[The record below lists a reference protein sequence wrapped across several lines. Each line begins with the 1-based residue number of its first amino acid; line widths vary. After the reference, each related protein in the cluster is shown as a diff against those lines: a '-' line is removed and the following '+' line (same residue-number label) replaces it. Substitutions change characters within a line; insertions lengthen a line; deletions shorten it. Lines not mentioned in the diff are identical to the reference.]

1 MATRSGKFQ
10 PKPKSTSAC
19 LALCLALS
27 LSQACARRDAFR
39 QAGTSA
45 SSPDGQKLPF
55 HETTDHAADDSTQ
68 PAIPPDRKSAA
79 STPFHAA
86 SHSRSLPAGTL
97 ITVRLEGALS
107 IARIR
112 PGDSFSASVAG
123 PLTIDGDTLIE
134 RGTPVSGRVEA
145 TQPSADRPGQAPDPA
160 FIRLTLNTIT
170 VDGHTLPLQTSSLF
184 ATATPATG
192 TLAKATFQTGSSPV
206 SVDPN
211 LKANDF
217 RLVQGRRLT
226 FRLTAPVIL
235 PDTNSIA
242 DGQAPDSSKP

>member
-10 PKPKSTSAC
+10 PKSVC

-27 LSQACARRDAFR
+27 LSPACARRDAFR
-39 QAGTSA
+39 PAGASA
-45 SSPDGQKLPF
+45 SSSDGQKLPF

-160 FIRLTLNTIT
+160 LIRLTLNTIK
-170 VDGHTLPLQTSSLF
+170 VDGRTLPLQTSSLF
-184 ATATPATG
+184 ATATP
-192 TLAKATFQTGSSPV
+192 TLAQAIFQTSSSPV